1 MSMHLIED
9 LVEGSIRVLHAAA
22 PARDRGVRDR
32 IAELY
37 RFQSEFDCSLTYFRV
52 MDILVERGFSHRLPL
67 DAHPE
72 YGHRRDFFDGL
83 REFTALSEFGNAAGE
98 TSGEHPDEA
107 YDEDSDDEYDEQY
120 DESRWLDE
128 GYVEPPHLYCDTGT
142 GLWKQ
147 LVATG
152 KLVGE
157 RAEPLRSVPLPEVV
171 LEVARAAERAG
182 DIELIALWHALGWHA
197 LLHPATFDDPRD
209 IPALSEIRDIALRSG
224 AASFD
229 LPSGFRPTPGFFA
242 EDELELW
249 WLGES

>member
-22 PARDRGVRDR
+22 PAGDQGIRDR

-37 RFQSEFDCSLTYFRV
+37 RFQGEYDCSLTYFRL

-67 DAHPE
+67 EAHPE
-72 YGHRRDFFDGL
+72 YAQRREFFDGL
-83 REFTALSEFGNAAGE
+83 REFTALSEFASGSAA
-98 TSGEHPDEA
+98 SGAPTDDE
-107 YDEDSDDEYDEQY
+107 YDEPSDDEYDDPY
-120 DESRWLDE
+120 DVARWLDQ

-142 GLWKQ
+142 GLWTQ

-152 KLVGE
+152 QLRGDG
-157 RAEPLRSVPLPEVV
+157 AELLRPIPLPQVV

-197 LLHPATFDDPRD
+197 LLGPSAFDDPRD
-209 IPALSEIRDIALRSG
+209 IPALSEIRDIAVRSG

-229 LPSGFRPTPGFFA
+229 LPSGVRPTPGVFA